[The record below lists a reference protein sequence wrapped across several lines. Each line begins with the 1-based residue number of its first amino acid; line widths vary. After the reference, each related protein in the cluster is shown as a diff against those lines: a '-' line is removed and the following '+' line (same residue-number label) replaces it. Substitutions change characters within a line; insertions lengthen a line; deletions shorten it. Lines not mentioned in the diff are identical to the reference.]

1 MLTSVGQTAFAV
13 VNRTALAFLFLT
25 TLLSHALATSEAERL
40 FTLKVGPLLKEKC
53 DGCHGGDPDKIKGE
67 FETTSLEKLLKGGE
81 SITDVLVPG
90 DAKKSFILTSVRWED
105 EDYEMPPKENDRLTK
120 EQIQYLEDWIQA
132 GAPWPDEA
140 KQDAIRVAEAKKTV
154 TDDGVIF
161 STSGGLGDDWTFRR
175 YKPED
180 VWAFQPVVKPEVPGF
195 SDQSSVIRDQK
206 KLNTE
211 HRSLNTSPSPN
222 PIDAFI
228 AEKLSEAQA
237 EPAPPADARTLIR
250 RIRFDL
256 TGLPPTPEEVE
267 AFEAAHAKNA
277 TAAVHQLTASLLDSP
292 HYGERWAQH
301 WLDVARY
308 ADTGGMSNDYERS
321 NAWRYRDYVI
331 RSFNDDKPYD
341 QFVMEQIAGD
351 ELAEMAKD
359 ASQKSELMI
368 ASGFL
373 RMGPWDPA
381 MVKNEEARQLYLD
394 DVVNSVGQT
403 FLATTMRCFK
413 CHDHKFDPLPTKD
426 YYRIY
431 ATFAGTQ
438 IAERPADFLPE
449 ENRGGFEEGRAHV
462 KRLLDFAKAEVK
474 KLVDKREAE
483 ARRWYAEHNL
493 PYKDEEAR
501 KDDEDEVKPPR
512 HCGLSIEEQGQLKV
526 REQDVWIWTRR
537 LERYEPMVQSV
548 YNGPDPKFLNA
559 RKLRMP
565 DKVQVTW
572 KPESHILTG
581 GSLEAP
587 GEKVGPGVLSALGVP
602 VGSIEA
608 DPYLIPDNLSGRRL
622 TLAKW
627 IAHPQNPLTARAI
640 VNRIWQQHFGKPL
653 AGNPNNFGVKGAKP
667 THPKLL
673 DWLAADFVEHGWKI
687 KRLHQMIISSQAYQQ
702 STRHPQFEKLRN
714 DDPNNDLLAFFPVRR
729 LTAEEIRDAMLAITG
744 ELNPE
749 LGGLPA
755 MPEMNMEVAL
765 QPRMIQFSLA
775 PAYQA
780 SPTPAQRNRRSIYV
794 YRVRGQAD
802 PFLEVLNQ
810 PGTTDSC
817 EMRDAA
823 AVSPQA
829 FTMMNSDLMTDRS
842 IAFALR
848 LEKETKA
855 LDQQIERAFELTFG
869 RTPTGQERQKM
880 AAYVSQMRNY
890 HKGVTPKPVIYP
902 TEITRSLVE
911 EFSGQPFDYEEILPA
926 YENYVPDTKATDV
939 GPGTRA
945 LADLCLALFN
955 SHEFMH
961 VY

>member
-1 MLTSVGQTAFAV
+1 MHAHSNRLLPTV
-13 VNRTALAFLFLT
+13 VLLLLVASALQAEP
-25 TLLSHALATSEAERL
+25 ATDAERL

-67 FETTSLEKLLKGGE
+67 FLTLTREDLLQGGE
-81 SITDVLVPG
+81 TKSDVLVPG

-120 EQIQYLEDWIQA
+120 EQIQHLEDWIKA

-140 KQDAIRVAEAKKTV
+140 KQDAIRVAEAKKKV
-154 TDDGVIF
+154 TDEGVIL

-180 VWAFQPVVKPEVPGF
+180 VWAFQPVVKPGL
-195 SDQSSVIRDQK
+195 DLK
-206 KLNTE
+206 KDENA
-211 HRSLNTSPSPN
+211 
-222 PIDAFI
+222 IDAFI
-228 AEKLSEAQA
+228 AEKLSEAQV
-237 EPAPPADARTLIR
+237 EPAPAADARTLIR
-250 RIRFDL
+250 RISFDL
-256 TGLPPTPEEVE
+256 TGLPPTPQEVE
-267 AFEAAHAKNA
+267 AFAIAHAKNA
-277 TAAVHQLTASLLDSP
+277 ASAVKELTTRLLASP

-351 ELAEMAKD
+351 ELAEKVKD
-359 ASQKSELMI
+359 AKQKSELLI
-368 ASGFL
+368 ATSFL

-426 YYRIY
+426 YYRVY
-431 ATFAGTQ
+431 ASFAGTQ
-438 IAERPADFLPE
+438 IAERPAGFLPD
-449 ENRGGFEEGRAHV
+449 ENCDGFEEGRAHV
-462 KRLLDFAKAEVK
+462 QRLLDFATAETA
-474 KLVDKREAE
+474 KLVNKREA
-483 ARRWYAEHNL
+483 AAKKWYAENNL

-501 KDDEDEVKPPR
+501 KDDPDEMKPIR
-512 HCGLSIEEQGQLKV
+512 HVGLSIEEQGQLKV

-565 DKVQVTW
+565 DKIQVTW

-602 VGSIEA
+602 ASSIEA

-622 TLAKW
+622 ALAKW

-687 KRLHQMIISSQAYQQ
+687 KRLHQMIVSSQTYQQ

-714 DDPNNDLLAFFPVRR
+714 DDPNNDLFAHFPIRR

-744 ELNPE
+744 ELNPK

-780 SPTPAQRNRRSIYV
+780 SPKPEQRNRRSIYV

-810 PGTTDSC
+810 PGTSDSC

-829 FTMMNSDLMTDRS
+829 FTMMNSDLITDRS

-848 LEKETKA
+848 LEKETQE
-855 LDQQIERAFELTFG
+855 LRQQITRAFELTFSRDELAG
-869 RTPTGQERQKM
+869 PALNILQRDGTG
-880 AAYVSQMRNY
+880 AL
-890 HKGVTPKPVIYP
+890 
-902 TEITRSLVE
+902 RSLL
-911 EFSGQPFDYEEILPA
+911 GDQ
-926 YENYVPDTKATDV
+926 
-939 GPGTRA
+939 
-945 LADLCLALFN
+945 
-955 SHEFMH
+955 
-961 VY
+961 